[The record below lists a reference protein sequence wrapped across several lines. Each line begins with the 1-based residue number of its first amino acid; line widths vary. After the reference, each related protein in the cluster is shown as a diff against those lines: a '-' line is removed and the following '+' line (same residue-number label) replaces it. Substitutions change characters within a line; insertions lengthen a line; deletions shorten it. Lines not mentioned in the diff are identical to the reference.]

1 MLSVWV
7 TPEYGARLSQNWRNK
22 TVAKK
27 NKGKIAKRRAKSNQ
41 IKSRK
46 KLRLVKSHREP
57 DVQVMYRPGI
67 TDMGAPP
74 GFRAINM
81 SQAVLEYGKPLE
93 QYIKMDSKDGINIL
107 MQSAMLLWNY
117 ANSVQRGK
125 EDEKEGKDII
135 DILRRTFRLEY
146 SEANEMVK
154 RMVERFDYLF
164 PLDKQQK
171 ERFGPFMFIRKEIR
185 TIIRP
190 FDYSQLTLSTDIIP
204 SDEKDKKVIE
214 RINKFDS
221 YVEAKADYEDYEKLL
236 LELKEECMKQ
246 FKKWLVDKRL
256 SEEIISL
263 YDCINIY
270 FDFIYGYMHDDIV
283 LLKSVPPVY
292 FEEFFRDFLLRKMY
306 VEPNE
311 YVYWPP
317 VLKLFYRF
325 LYEKGYFENP
335 DYFIKEIDYI
345 EPHFIEVLGKQFT

>member
-1 MLSVWV
+1 M
-7 TPEYGARLSQNWRNK
+7 
-22 TVAKK
+22 AKK
-27 NKGKIAKRRAKSNQ
+27 NKKKIAKRRAKSNQ

-46 KLRLVKSHREP
+46 KKLRLVKSRREP

-67 TDMGAPP
+67 ADMGAPP

-93 QYIKMDSKDGINIL
+93 QYVKMDSKDGLNIS

-117 ANSVQRGK
+117 ANSVQRGE

-135 DILRRTFRLEY
+135 DILKRTFKLEY
-146 SEANEMVK
+146 SEAHDLVK

-164 PLDKQQK
+164 PLDKQPK
-171 ERFGPFMFIRKEIR
+171 ERFGPFMFIRKEIS

-190 FDYSQLTLSTDIIP
+190 FDYSTLKPSNEIIP
-204 SDEKDKKVIE
+204 PDEKDRELIE
-214 RINKFDS
+214 RINKLDS
-221 YVEAKADYEDYEKLL
+221 YVKAEADYEEYENLL
-236 LELKEECMKQ
+236 LELKEECMER
-246 FKKWLVDKRL
+246 FKKWLADKRL

-270 FDFIYGYMHDDIV
+270 FDFIYGYMHDDIA
-283 LLKSVPPVY
+283 LLKSVPSIY
-292 FEEFFRDFLLRKMY
+292 FEEFFKDFLLRKMY

-317 VLKLFYRF
+317 ALKLFYKF
-325 LYEKGYFENP
+325 LHEKNYLENP
-335 DYFIKEIDYI
+335 DNFIKEIDYI
-345 EPHFIEVLGKQFT
+345 EFHFIEVLRKQFT

>member
-1 MLSVWV
+1 MD
-7 TPEYGARLSQNWRNK
+7 
-22 TVAKK
+22 KK
-27 NKGKIAKRRAKSNQ
+27 NKKEMSKRRAQSNQ
-41 IKSRK
+41 MKRK
-46 KLRLVKSHREP
+46 KRKLRPIESRRKP

-67 TDMGAPP
+67 ADMEAPT

-81 SQAVLEYGKPLE
+81 SQAILEYAKPLE
-93 QYIKMDSKDGINIL
+93 QYVKTDSKDGLNIL

-125 EDEKEGKDII
+125 EDEKEEKDII
-135 DILRRTFRLEY
+135 DILRRTFRLEH
-146 SEANEMVK
+146 SEAHELAK
-154 RMVERFDYLF
+154 KMVERFDYLF
-164 PLDKQQK
+164 PVDKQPK
-171 ERFGPFMFIRKEIR
+171 ERIFPYMFIRKGIR

-190 FDYSQLTLSTDIIP
+190 FDYSALKLSNEIIP
-204 SDEKDKKVIE
+204 PDEKDREVIE
-214 RINKFDS
+214 RINKLDS
-221 YVEAKADYEDYEKLL
+221 YIKAEADYEEYENLL
-236 LELKEECMKQ
+236 LELKEECMER
-246 FKKWLVDKRL
+246 FKKWLADKRL

-283 LLKSVPPVY
+283 LLKSVPSIY

-317 VLKLFYRF
+317 ALRLFYRF
-325 LYEKGYFENP
+325 LYEKNYLEHP

-345 EPHFIEVLGKQFT
+345 EPHFMEVLKKQFT